1 MGATRLL
8 ILSILIYFIA
18 GCVALQ
24 PKEVTYLQQ
33 SRYAEMEQ
41 YMDGQIKNHAASPFS
56 KLFYLCYAYSKLRRY
71 DKLFPCLDELEKKI
85 KGGDYKLYYFDFRA
99 APALLR
105 ALAWTELGDYDRALV
120 EAQKGYDLT
129 KTKRTYLQM
138 RIYALTAMGLVHA
151 LRNERDQANRFAD
164 ELSAVRTSYPNNLLA
179 KDKYIG
185 LAKIYMA
192 MEDYTRSLKAINEVK
207 EAGALDM
214 FADLA
219 SGASLSGESLFTY
232 WELPKEYI
240 LNRSLLETGDPALA
254 KAGYD
259 RLLQMPQTEQNGDI
273 YWLILFDRG
282 RIAESEGDYE
292 GAAQY
297 YKRAIKV
304 IEEQRSSINTE
315 ASKIGYVGD
324 KQEVYHGLISVLYR
338 LGRHEKAFEYAERSK
353 SRALVDMLATKQSFS
368 IHKGDP
374 ASAKTTLANLEA
386 AESELR
392 VQGARISTEQK
403 GRRGLVVRI
412 KSELQRSFP
421 ELASLVTVTSLT
433 SKEAQSLVPP
443 DEILVEYYYS
453 GEDLFAFVL
462 GRKGLRA
469 LKLDG
474 KGLLSHVHHFRK
486 AISNPGTSEYMTIS
500 QQLYDRLIAPILD
513 LLGNANLQIVPHGV
527 LHYLPFSALN
537 SGTEYLIDRH
547 SIGVLPSASVL
558 KFLKKSPKGEQ
569 NILALGNPDLGNPR
583 IDLKYAQQEAVA
595 VGRTWPVTKVLLR
608 ENATE
613 TAIKVSGGDYKIL
626 HFATHGS
633 FKPEAPLESSL
644 LLTRDSDNDGVLT
657 VGELYEMKL
666 NANLVTLSACETA
679 LGEVKMGDDVVGFIR
694 GFLYAGANSIVASLW
709 QVDDKATSILM
720 QEFYRSLK
728 DKDKQAALRRA
739 QLKVKKEYNPHPFFW
754 AAFQIT
760 GTTE

>member
-1 MGATRLL
+1 MGASRLL
-8 ILSILIYFIA
+8 ISVTLICFIA

-24 PKEVTYLQQ
+24 PREVAYLQQ
-33 SRYAEMEQ
+33 SRYGEMEQ
-41 YMDGQIKNHAASPFS
+41 YMDAQIKDPAAAPFS
-56 KLFYLCYAYSKLRRY
+56 QLFYLCYAYSKLRRY
-71 DKLFPCLDELEKKI
+71 NKLFPCLDELEKKI
-85 KGGDYKLYYFDFRA
+85 EVGDYKLYYFDFRA

-105 ALAWTELGDYDRALV
+105 ALAWTELGDYDRALA

-138 RIYALTAMGLVHA
+138 RIYALTAVGLVHA
-151 LRNERDQANRFAD
+151 LRNERDQANRFAT
-164 ELSAVRTSYPNNLLA
+164 ELSAVSTSYPNNLLA

-192 MEDYTRSLKAINEVK
+192 MEDYSRSLKAINEVK

-240 LNRSLLETGDPALA
+240 LNRSLLETGDSASA

-259 RLLQMPQTEQNGDI
+259 RLLQVPQTEQNGDI
-273 YWLILFDRG
+273 FWLILFDRG

-292 GAAQY
+292 GAVRY
-297 YKRAIKV
+297 YERAIQE

-315 ASKIGYVGD
+315 ASKIGFVGD
-324 KQEVYHGLISVLYR
+324 KQEAYHGLISVLFR
-338 LGRHEKAFEYAERSK
+338 LGRHEKAFEYTERSK
-353 SRALVDMLATKQSFS
+353 ARALVDMLATKQSFF

-374 ASAKTTLANLEA
+374 ASAEITLAKLKA

-392 VQGARISTEQK
+392 VQGARVYAEQK
-403 GRRGLVVRI
+403 GRRGLVVQI

-433 SKEAQSLVPP
+433 AKETQSLVPS

-462 GRKGLRA
+462 GKKGLRA
-469 LKLDG
+469 VKLAG
-474 KGLLSHVHHFRK
+474 KGLVSRVHHFRK
-486 AISNPGTSEYMTIS
+486 AISNPGTSEYLTVS
-500 QQLYDRLIAPILD
+500 QQLYDRLMAPLLD
-513 LLGNANLQIVPHGV
+513 LLGDANLLIVPHGV
-527 LHYLPFSALN
+527 LHYLPFNALY
-537 SGTEYLIDRH
+537 SGSEYLIDRH
-547 SIGVLPSASVL
+547 NIRVLPSAGVL
-558 KFLKKSPKGEQ
+558 KFLKRVPKGEQ
-569 NILALGNPDLGNPR
+569 SMLALGNPALGTPQM
-583 IDLKYAQQEAVA
+583 DLKYAQKEALA
-595 VGRTWPVTKVLLR
+595 VGRAWPETKVLLR
-608 ENATE
+608 EHATE
-613 TAIKVSGGDYKIL
+613 TAVKVLGGGFKIL

-644 LLTRDSDNDGVLT
+644 LLARDRDNDGILT
-657 VGELYEMKL
+657 VGELYDMKL
-666 NANLVTLSACETA
+666 NASLVTLSACETA
-679 LGEVKMGDDVVGFIR
+679 LGKVKMGDDVVGFTR
-694 GFLYAGANSIVASLW
+694 GFLYAGANSIVSSLW
-709 QVDDKATSILM
+709 KVDDKATSILM

-728 DKDKQAALRRA
+728 ENNKQTALRSA
-739 QLKVKKEYNPHPFFW
+739 QLKVRKEYNPHPFFW

-760 GTTE
+760 GSTE